1 MAMGQGEQR
10 AIHPFFRRE
19 LGISTSPIGQTPV
32 GNHSYEGPELLHKQP
47 PSNHVPALS
56 SCPEPSPT
64 PVSTLDHDPNADRR
78 KRRKTDKEK
87 SIPTTS
93 GQGSVMNYVISKDAR
108 SQDKDTT
115 SVASENADTADDG
128 LVPPESKPESKTGNE
143 PATPASEGVDTTKQG
158 PDHELAAGTTHE
170 PVTERR
176 SPRQKTIKLNPN
188 GKLLPSPVADK
199 FEDKPKKTRTS
210 KRSKVDS
217 QKLTGSESRM
227 VIIRYGMES
236 SAREQVGKLIDD
248 ILAGHK
254 KHSVKQASQP
264 VAPASSTVAQQ
275 PQRPTHPFF
284 LKKST
289 RKQDSTDSQSRE
301 PNSTNTLPSM
311 GTGLTAR
318 PFPGQDTAST
328 AVPSTT
334 FTSFKHRR
342 SKFPEP
348 IQPIWPPRDL
358 VHVRGIEHNTQNTA
372 TSDPVMRDLKKAK
385 MAAISI
391 HDNESVLV
399 HQIRQYS
406 SNSPQSLR
414 IPSRHVASGKVIQTA
429 VTRQLSASSHDKKT
443 LVGTCHPALRKLHSS
458 LPSYMTP
465 FDQGAFETLNWAQ
478 KYAPQSA
485 DQVLQTSKEA
495 YMLRDWLKFLMVTTV
510 DTGKSSKGDEKIR
523 KSAEEKK
530 RKKRKKENLDGF
542 IVSSEDEAYELDPIN
557 ESDDELAGDV
567 TTKRT
572 LVRSND
578 LALSSKSGA
587 DRARVSN
594 AILLSGPPGC
604 GKTASVYAVAKELDF
619 EVFEI
624 NPGNRR
630 SARDIVERV
639 GDMTRN
645 HLVHNAKTG
654 EVSVTDRPNEAP
666 PDHKQNK
673 LMGFFK
679 SGVAKDSNGAP
690 KVDANSATQVAD
702 IKRSRN
708 QKQSLILL
716 EEADILFEE
725 DKQFWSGV
733 MALINQSKRP
743 IIITCNDENLIP
755 LQDIGFHAILR
766 YRPPPLDLAVDYT
779 LLLAANEGHMLK
791 RNAVEDLYASNG
803 RDLRRTVT
811 ELGFWCQIAVGSEKS
826 GLDWIIDRWPRGS
839 DLDQKG
845 DPLRVLSLNTYE
857 PHMGWFSRDMLMC
870 DGIDADIETQ
880 REAFNWWQLST
891 QESESKADAKSNL
904 SKSPL
909 NPVSATTN
917 AERLDRLRQASEFMD
932 MKSDLDILGSSCSIE
947 AKLDIVDTSAPFMP
961 EKQRSNYAE
970 GYTLLDTSLVP
981 DYSQTQTAIAC
992 TFEVLLGRAFRH
1004 EDGQDE
1010 AARAAQVLDSVAKPE
1025 SANTSEAGLLSAFAP
1040 IMRADHVFPAPT
1052 GRLAPSFE
1060 NGLAPIAE
1068 DLGPYIRGIMSYDMR
1083 LARYRHLLT
1092 GALSEDQSG
1101 TKRGRQTRASR
1112 AALEGGSKAHT
1123 RKERWFASDANPSL
1137 ILATGKPEWQDVLV
1151 QKGYFTVPS
1160 GGESM
1165 PECHEQTSESSSE
1178 GGI

>member
-19 LGISTSPIGQTPV
+19 LGIATGPIGQTPV
-32 GNHSYEGPELLHKQP
+32 SNHSYEGPELLHKQS
-47 PSNHVPALS
+47 PSNHVPPLS
-56 SCPEPSPT
+56 SCPEPSAT
-64 PVSTLDHDPNADRR
+64 PVATLDHDPNASRR
-78 KRRKTDKEK
+78 KRRKTDNEK
-87 SIPTTS
+87 SDPTSS
-93 GQGSVMNYVISKDAR
+93 GQGSVMSYVISKDAR
-108 SQDKDTT
+108 SSQDKDTPSAET
-115 SVASENADTADDG
+115 ESAITAEDGPGPQEPKADT
-128 LVPPESKPESKTGNE
+128 ES
-143 PATPASEGVDTTKQG
+143 ATPASEGLDATKQE
-158 PDHELAAGTTHE
+158 PDHQESAVGVTNE
-170 PVTERR
+170 PVAERR

-188 GKLLPSPVADK
+188 GKLLASPVAVK
-199 FEDKPKKTRTS
+199 FEDKPKKTRAS

-217 QKLTGSESRM
+217 QKLAGLESKI
-227 VIIRYGMES
+227 VIIRYGMEGN
-236 SAREQVGKLIDD
+236 AREQVGKLVNE
-248 ILAGHK
+248 ILAGQK
-254 KHSVKQASQP
+254 KHETSKKVSQP

-284 LKKST
+284 LKKPT
-289 RKQDSTDSQSRE
+289 RKPDTIDSQCRE
-301 PNSTNTLPSM
+301 PDTTNSQPSA

-318 PFPGQDTAST
+318 PFPGQDTASA

-342 SKFPEP
+342 SRFPEP

-358 VHVRGIEHNTQNTA
+358 VHVRGIEHNTRNTA
-372 TSDPVMRDLKKAK
+372 TSEPVVRDLKKAK

-399 HQIRQYS
+399 HQIRKYS
-406 SNSPQSLR
+406 SDSPQSLR

-443 LVGTCHPALRKLHSS
+443 LMGACHPALKRLHSS
-458 LPSYMTP
+458 LPCSMTP
-465 FDQGAFETLNWAQ
+465 FDQGAFETLNWTQ

-510 DTGKSSKGDEKIR
+510 DTGKSSKGDEKSR
-523 KSAEEKK
+523 KSTEEKK
-530 RKKRKKENLDGF
+530 RKRRKKENLDGF
-542 IVSSEDEAYELDPIN
+542 IVSSEDEAYELDPVN

-578 LALSSKSGA
+578 WSLSSKSGA

-654 EVSVTDRPNEAP
+654 EVSAADAPVEAP
-666 PDHKQNK
+666 ADDKQNK

-679 SGVAKDSNGAP
+679 SSAAKDSKQTP
-690 KVDANSATQVAD
+690 KVDANSATQVTD

-733 MALINQSKRP
+733 MTLINQSKRP

-766 YRPPPLDLAVDYT
+766 YRAPPLDLAVDYT

-791 RNAVEDLYASNG
+791 RNAVEDLYAGNG
-803 RDLRRTVT
+803 RDLRRTVM

-839 DLDQKG
+839 DLDQNG

-857 PHMGWFSRDMLMC
+857 PHMGWFSRDILMC
-870 DGIDADIETQ
+870 NGVDADIETQ
-880 REAFNWWQLST
+880 HEAFNWWQLST
-891 QESESKADAKSNL
+891 QESESMADAKSNL

-917 AERLDRLRQASEFMD
+917 TERIDQLRQASEFMD
-932 MKSDLDILGSSCSIE
+932 MKSDLDILGSCCSIE
-947 AKLDIVDTSAPFMP
+947 AKLDVVDTSAPSMT

-992 TFEVLLGRAFRH
+992 TFEVLLGRAFRRG
-1004 EDGQDE
+1004 DGQDE
-1010 AARAAQVLDSVAKPE
+1010 AARAAQVLENVAKPDP
-1025 SANTSEAGLLSAFAP
+1025 ANTSEAGLLSAFAP

-1083 LARYRHLLT
+1083 LAQYRHLLT

-1137 ILATGKPEWQDVLV
+1137 ILATGKQEWQDVLV
-1151 QKGYFTVPS
+1151 QKGYFAVPS

-1165 PECHEQTSESSSE
+1165 PECHEQASESSSE